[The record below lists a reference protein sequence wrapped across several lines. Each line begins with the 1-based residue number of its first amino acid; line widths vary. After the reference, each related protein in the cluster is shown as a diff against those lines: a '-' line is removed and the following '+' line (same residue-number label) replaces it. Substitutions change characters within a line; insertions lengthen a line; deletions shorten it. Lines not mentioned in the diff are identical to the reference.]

1 MMKTNKIREKYN
13 LNPIVS
19 TMDKAIEK
27 LDELNKI
34 EVNYYLRSG
43 SVAGFFNTIFID
55 AKPGMTSSDILNIV
69 LRRHK
74 KDKNIWYIKL
84 LDLDKLNSEL

>member
-1 MMKTNKIREKYN
+1 M
-13 LNPIVS
+13 NPIVS

-27 LDELNKI
+27 LNELKKI

-55 AKPGMTSSDILNIV
+55 AKPGMTSSDIFDIV
-69 LRRHK
+69 RRKHK
-74 KDKNIWYIKL
+74 KDKHIWYIKL
-84 LDLDKLNSEL
+84 LDLDKLKSDL